1 MSITAN
7 ILMFL
12 LSKVFRVTIRYLT
25 IFNSENH
32 AHTNYFK
39 RDEIW
44 TNCWYRWMGT
54 GNKTDIRYS
63 NRCYADFKWENGK
76 IVEAFYYFDPTGLIL
91 ETSEE

>member
-32 AHTNYFK
+32 MHILTILRGTRFGQIA
-39 RDEIW
+39 
-44 TNCWYRWMGT
+44 GT
-54 GNKTDIRYS
+54 GG
-63 NRCYADFKWENGK
+63 WELVTRQ
-76 IVEAFYYFDPTGLIL
+76 I
-91 ETSEE
+91 